1 MKVTTPRVESSVAST
16 KTLKRRSSEIEQVR
30 DLVSKGSS
38 TEQMQHEFKML
49 SEQERES
56 LLGTVLSTPV
66 VISSDEVLAM
76 KADLSITWNKLRDL
90 RRYNSGCFD
99 NKLIHSQVAWSMEY
113 QNRKRGQRAGTTKG
127 IGGSEHRSGVS
138 SFHFFAGWG

>member
-76 KADLSITWNKLRDL
+76 KADLSI
-90 RRYNSGCFD
+90 SGCFD